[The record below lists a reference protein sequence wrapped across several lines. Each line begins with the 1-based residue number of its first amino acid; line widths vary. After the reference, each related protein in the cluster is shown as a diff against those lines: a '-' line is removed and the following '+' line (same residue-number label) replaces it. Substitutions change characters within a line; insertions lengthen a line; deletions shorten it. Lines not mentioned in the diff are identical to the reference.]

1 MTKES
6 HASPF
11 LRHLKIA
18 GYCGLAA
25 VVLALFVA
33 MCAILTESALDRN
46 AARHPAD
53 TPELHEAGGGPSA
66 STEAARTPGSSG

>member
-25 VVLALFVA
+25 VVFALFVA
-33 MCAILTESALDRN
+33 MCAILKESALDRD

-53 TPELHEAGGGPSA
+53 TPELHDAGGSPSA
-66 STEAARTPGSSG
+66 SAESARTSGSSG

>member
-11 LRHLKIA
+11 LRNLKIV

-33 MCAILTESALDRN
+33 MCAILKESSLERD
-46 AARHPAD
+46 AAQQPGE
-53 TPELHEAGGGPSA
+53 TPELHEAGGGTSA
-66 STEAARTPGSSG
+66 SAESAKTPG

>member
-11 LRHLKIA
+11 LRNLKIA

-33 MCAILTESALDRN
+33 MCAILKESALERD
-46 AARHPAD
+46 AAQHPD
-53 TPELHEAGGGPSA
+53 TPELHDAGGGPSA
-66 STEAARTPGSSG
+66 SAESAHTPGSPG

>member
-6 HASPF
+6 HASPL
-11 LRHLKIA
+11 LRHLKFA

-33 MCAILTESALDRN
+33 MCAILKDSALERE
-46 AARHPAD
+46 AARQPAD
-53 TPELHEAGGGPSA
+53 TPELHDSSSGPSA
-66 STEAARTPGSSG
+66 TAESTKTPPG

>member
-11 LRHLKIA
+11 LRNLKIA

-25 VVLALFVA
+25 VALALFVA
-33 MCAILTESALDRN
+33 MCAILKESSLERDSTQ
-46 AARHPAD
+46 HPGE
-53 TPELHEAGGGPSA
+53 TPELHEAGGGTSTSA
-66 STEAARTPGSSG
+66 ETAKTPD

>member
-25 VVLALFVA
+25 VVVALFVA
-33 MCAILTESALDRN
+33 MCAILTESALNRD
-46 AARHPAD
+46 AARPPAD
-53 TPELHEAGGGPSA
+53 TPELRDAGGGPSA
-66 STEAARTPGSSG
+66 SADAARTPGSSG

>member
-33 MCAILTESALDRN
+33 MCAILTESARDRD
-46 AARHPAD
+46 AARHPA
-53 TPELHEAGGGPSA
+53 ES
-66 STEAARTPGSSG
+66 ARTAGSSG

>member
-25 VVLALFVA
+25 VVVALFVA
-33 MCAILTESALDRN
+33 MCAILTESARDRDT
-46 AARHPAD
+46 ARHPAD
-53 TPELHEAGGGPSA
+53 TPELRDAGGGPSA
-66 STEAARTPGSSG
+66 SAESARTPGSSG

>member
-1 MTKES
+1 MTKEN

-33 MCAILTESALDRN
+33 MCAILKESALDRD

-53 TPELHEAGGGPSA
+53 TPELHDAGSGPSA
-66 STEAARTPGSSG
+66 SAEPGRTAGSPG

>member
-33 MCAILTESALDRN
+33 MCAILTESARDRD

-53 TPELHEAGGGPSA
+53 TPELHDAGGGPSA
-66 STEAARTPGSSG
+66 SAESARTAGSSG

>member
-33 MCAILTESALDRN
+33 MCAILKESALDRD

-53 TPELHEAGGGPSA
+53 TPELHDAGGSA
-66 STEAARTPGSSG
+66 SASAESARTSGSSG

>member
-11 LRHLKIA
+11 LRNLKIA

-33 MCAILTESALDRN
+33 MCAILKESSLERD
-46 AARHPAD
+46 AAQHPGE
-53 TPELHEAGGGPSA
+53 TPELHDAGGGTSA
-66 STEAARTPGSSG
+66 SAESAKTPG

>member
-6 HASPF
+6 HASPV

-33 MCAILTESALDRN
+33 MCAILKESALDRD

-53 TPELHEAGGGPSA
+53 TPELHDAGGSPSA
-66 STEAARTPGSSG
+66 SAESARTSGSSG

>member
-25 VVLALFVA
+25 VALALFVA
-33 MCAILTESALDRN
+33 MCAILKDSALDRN
-46 AARHPAD
+46 AAQQPAD
-53 TPELHEAGGGPSA
+53 TTEELHGAAGPA
-66 STEAARTPGSSG
+66 TAAEAARPPG

>member
-11 LRHLKIA
+11 LRNLKIA

-33 MCAILTESALDRN
+33 MCAILKESALERD
-46 AARHPAD
+46 AAQQPGE
-53 TPELHEAGGGPSA
+53 TPELHEAGGSTSESA
-66 STEAARTPGSSG
+66 DSAKTPG

>member
-1 MTKES
+1 MTKDS

-11 LRHLKIA
+11 LRNLKIA

-33 MCAILTESALDRN
+33 MCAILKESALERD
-46 AARHPAD
+46 AAQQPD
-53 TPELHEAGGGPSA
+53 ETPELHEAGGGPSA
-66 STEAARTPGSSG
+66 SAEAGRTPS

>member
-25 VVLALFVA
+25 VVLARFVA
-33 MCAILTESALDRN
+33 MCAILKESALDRD

-53 TPELHEAGGGPSA
+53 TSELHDAGGSPSA
-66 STEAARTPGSSG
+66 SAESARTSGSSG

>member
-33 MCAILTESALDRN
+33 MCAILKESALDRD

-53 TPELHEAGGGPSA
+53 TPELHDAGGSPSA
-66 STEAARTPGSSG
+66 SAESARTSGSSG

>member
-1 MTKES
+1 MTRES

-11 LRHLKIA
+11 LRNLKIA

-33 MCAILTESALDRN
+33 MCAILKENSLERDT
-46 AARHPAD
+46 ARHPGE
-53 TPELHEAGGGPSA
+53 TPELHEAGDSTSA
-66 STEAARTPGSSG
+66 STESAKTPG

>member
-1 MTKES
+1 MTKAS

-33 MCAILTESALDRN
+33 MCAILKESALDRD

-53 TPELHEAGGGPSA
+53 TPELHDASDGPSTSA
-66 STEAARTPGSSG
+66 ESARTPGSPG

>member
-11 LRHLKIA
+11 LRNLKIA

-33 MCAILTESALDRN
+33 MCAILKESSLERDS
-46 AARHPAD
+46 ARHPGE
-53 TPELHEAGGGPSA
+53 TPELHEAGGGTSTSA
-66 STEAARTPGSSG
+66 EAARTPG

>member
-11 LRHLKIA
+11 LRNLKIA

-25 VVLALFVA
+25 VALALFIA
-33 MCAILTESALDRN
+33 MCAILKESALERDT
-46 AARHPAD
+46 AQQPAD
-53 TPELHEAGGGPSA
+53 TAEELHGAAGPATAAEAVK
-66 STEAARTPGSSG
+66 TPG

>member
-25 VVLALFVA
+25 VVVALFVA
-33 MCAILTESALDRN
+33 MCAILTESALDRD

-53 TPELHEAGGGPSA
+53 TPELRDAGGGPSA
-66 STEAARTPGSSG
+66 SAESARTPGQSG

>member
-33 MCAILTESALDRN
+33 MCAILKESALDRD

-53 TPELHEAGGGPSA
+53 TPELRDGGGGPSA
-66 STEAARTPGSSG
+66 SAESARTSGSPG